1 MSRTNRY
8 APSPW
13 VHPSSYFGATWD
25 GWLVFLCRNRDSDL
39 LTNHNFETA
48 LAALRALNTDL
59 PEGAHKYADSSVCA
73 VRESH
78 WAVGWVE
85 WIAIHPSNVAAVAM
99 ANEIAGKLDAYPVLD
114 EDRFSERETASAYE
128 SWDRWSVIDM
138 LEENAVNARTV
149 AIVRGLS
156 LSKEQADQV
165 LGLMESRGRIELR
178 EESYREYGSGRNDMA
193 ACLRLIRGVTRG

>member
-48 LAALRALNTDL
+48 LAALWALNTDL

-99 ANEIAGKLDAYPVLD
+99 ANEIADKLDAYPVLD
-114 EDRFSERETASAYE
+114 EDRFSEREHEAASEA
-128 SWDRWSVIDM
+128 WDQ
-138 LEENAVNARTV
+138 
-149 AIVRGLS
+149 LS
-156 LSKEQADQV
+156 LKERIN
-165 LGLMESRGRIELR
+165 LIKRYGRGISILAARHDWIPQDDN
-178 EESYREYGSGRNDMA
+178 GSIYEA
-193 ACLRLIRGVTRG
+193 LINV

>member
-1 MSRTNRY
+1 MSTLRTI
-8 APSPW
+8 AQFSPSPFDRSIAAF
-13 VHPSSYFGATWD
+13 PELSERE
-25 GWLVFLCRNRDSDL
+25 GWLVAPVGRNRDSDTL
-39 LTNHNFETA
+39 GESNWYA
-48 LAALRALNTDL
+48 QLAALGGESETVEVHRFGHWACGWYEVVIVA
-59 PEGAHKYADSSVCA
+59 PGSPAQSVCEDLLS
-73 VRESH
+73 RL
-78 WAVGWVE
+78 G
-85 WIAIHPSNVAAVAM
+85 
-99 ANEIAGKLDAYPVLD
+99 DYPALD
-114 EDRFSERETASAYE
+114 EDDWGARETAAAYE

-149 AIVRGLS
+149 ASVRGLS